1 MNRRD
6 LDPDESPRAAFG
18 AKLRSAR
25 EERGWTQDELS
36 EHMEY
41 SATHVSAVETGR
53 KPPTFRFAQQADVAF
68 GTNSRFVD
76 QYRDVRSASMLE
88 GFEEYAAQEAKAREI
103 RVFELGVI
111 PGLLQT
117 PEYAGA
123 MASAEVRRGSITQ
136 EEADQRV
143 AYLLTR
149 QRRLASPTAPLVH
162 AVLDESCLRRTIGG
176 REVMDRQLVELEKQA
191 STPGLILQVAPFS
204 MGEDRPFA
212 LPVHLLTLPNRSLT
226 GYTESEGQGH
236 LQRDPSTLT
245 TWERNY
251 HRLQVGALSEAA
263 SLDLIRAARKELT

>member
-1 MNRRD
+1 
-6 LDPDESPRAAFG
+6 LG
-18 AKLRSAR
+18 
-25 EERGWTQDELS
+25 ERT
-36 EHMEY
+36 EY

-53 KPPTFRFAQQADVAF
+53 KPPTLRFARQADVAF
-68 GTNSRFVD
+68 GSGTLFVD
-76 QYRDVRSASMLE
+76 RYRDVRSASLLD
-88 GFEEYAAQEAKAREI
+88 GFEEYAAKESKAREI

-123 MASAEVRRGSITQ
+123 LAAAEVRRGSITQ
-136 EEADQRV
+136 EEADERV

-149 QRRLASPTAPLVH
+149 QRRLALPAPPLVH

-176 REVMDRQLVELEKQA
+176 SEVMRRQLAELEQQGC
-191 STPGLILQVAPFS
+191 TPGVILQVAPFS

-212 LPVHLLTLPNRSLT
+212 LPVHLLTLPDRSLT

-236 LQRDPSTLT
+236 LQRDPNILT
-245 TWERNY
+245 AWERNY

-263 SLDLIRAARKELT
+263 SLELIRAARKELR